1 MSVLAAKLIQLI
13 YGDFYCSQ
21 QDKDKQKRPP
31 RQEGVFSVA
40 GKFGRLSP
48 QGGDLVQIL
57 SDKKRYI
64 LEMKSTGSHVLFL
77 LDQCMFFHLSDGYK
91 KIQIPFHH
99 QLL

>member
-31 RQEGVFSVA
+31 RQEGVFSIA

-48 QGGDLVQIL
+48 QGGDLVQNG
-57 SDKKRYI
+57 
-64 LEMKSTGSHVLFL
+64 TGRSGLHEPGLHWL
-77 LDQCMFFHLSDGYK
+77 RLDYS
-91 KIQIPFHH
+91 I
-99 QLL
+99 